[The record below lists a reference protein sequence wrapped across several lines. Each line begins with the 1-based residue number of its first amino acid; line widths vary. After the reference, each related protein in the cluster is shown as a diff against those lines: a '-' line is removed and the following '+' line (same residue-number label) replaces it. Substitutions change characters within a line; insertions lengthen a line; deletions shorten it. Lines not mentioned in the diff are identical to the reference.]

1 MKTFQNFSEDI
12 ESRRQE
18 LRQRQ
23 IDQMKNFKEK
33 SQSYAAAQRERLRR
47 EQEKE
52 RLKKEI
58 KQELEAQD

>member
-33 SQSYAAAQRERLRR
+33 SQSYAAAQKERLER

-58 KQELEAQD
+58 KQELEA

>member
-23 IDQMKNFKEK
+23 IDQMKNFKQR
-33 SQSYAAAQRERLRR
+33 SQSYAAAQRERLER

-58 KQELEAQD
+58 KQELGAQD

>member
-33 SQSYAAAQRERLRR
+33 SQSYAAAQKERLERK
-47 EQEKE
+47 QEKE

-58 KQELEAQD
+58 KQELGAQD

>member
-33 SQSYAAAQRERLRR
+33 SQSYAAAQRERLER
-47 EQEKE
+47 EKEKE

-58 KQELEAQD
+58 KQELGAQD

>member
-12 ESRRQE
+12 QSRRQE

-23 IDQMKNFKEK
+23 IDQMNNFREK
-33 SQSYAAAQRERLRR
+33 SKSYAAAQREKMKK

-52 RLKKEI
+52 ELKKEI

>member
-23 IDQMKNFKEK
+23 IDQMKNFKER

>member
-23 IDQMKNFKEK
+23 IDQMKNFKER

-58 KQELEAQD
+58 KQELGAQD